1 MNLILSVSC
10 WLFNAIAVQ
19 IRSPTIKITRNL
31 FKVKKETISYK
42 SKGKKTRK
50 SVVCTSVELPNN
62 MQKKKNHFSSLFL
75 SPWKRHNSSNL
86 RQRTSIIFRHGRTY
100 YLPINSN
107 LSVYF
112 SIRSFKNRVQI
123 SVRNEEEN

>member
-31 FKVKKETISYK
+31 FKVKKEMISYK

-50 SVVCTSVELPNN
+50 SVVCTSVE
-62 MQKKKNHFSSLFL
+62 
-75 SPWKRHNSSNL
+75 
-86 RQRTSIIFRHGRTY
+86 
-100 YLPINSN
+100 
-107 LSVYF
+107 
-112 SIRSFKNRVQI
+112 
-123 SVRNEEEN
+123 